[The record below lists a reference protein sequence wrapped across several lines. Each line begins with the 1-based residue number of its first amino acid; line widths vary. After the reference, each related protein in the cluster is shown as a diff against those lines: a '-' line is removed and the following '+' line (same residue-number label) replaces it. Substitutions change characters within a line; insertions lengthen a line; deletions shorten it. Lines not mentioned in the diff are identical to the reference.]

1 VGRDI
6 IDRYKPINAP
16 DMQQVSD
23 LIVHS

>member
-1 VGRDI
+1 VGRVI

-23 LIVHS
+23 HS